1 MREFGYLYLKKKDL
15 YIVSMYYTVTTI
27 TTVGYGDIS
36 ATDSNERLLAI
47 LIMIVGVISFSFA
60 TGTLT
65 SLISNVDSK
74 QAAIRHKVK
83 ILKKLKHD
91 YNMKDD
97 LLK

>member
-1 MREFGYLYLKKKDL
+1 
-15 YIVSMYYTVTTI
+15 MYYTVTTI

-36 ATDSNERLLAI
+36 ATDTNERLLAI

-74 QAAIRHKVK
+74 QAAVRHKVK

>member
-1 MREFGYLYLKKKDL
+1 
-15 YIVSMYYTVTTI
+15 MYYTVTTI

>member
-1 MREFGYLYLKKKDL
+1 
-15 YIVSMYYTVTTI
+15 MYYTVTTI

-74 QAAIRHKVK
+74 EALIRHKVK